1 MNYGENNVLPLIC
14 LMLADF
20 VLYGRPFYVFK
31 IRPPSRL
38 RPFRSLRQTLSGNFP
53 SFFFK
58 KKKKYIKSVVLLFS
72 LAPLATTTT
81 TCYAIARTW
90 HLCVEVCVVIF
101 RSRRLRESRCSFKSS
116 FSDLKKKQQRSR
128 DDVHLPA
135 VFFHWL

>member
-53 SFFFK
+53 SFFSFFFK
-58 KKKKYIKSVVLLFS
+58 KEIYKVSRIIILPRAPSNNNNNMLRYRTH
-72 LAPLATTTT
+72 LAP
-81 TCYAIARTW
+81 
-90 HLCVEVCVVIF
+90 VC
-101 RSRRLRESRCSFKSS
+101 
-116 FSDLKKKQQRSR
+116 
-128 DDVHLPA
+128 
-135 VFFHWL
+135 